1 MLYEIAGP
9 LFFGAAQRA
18 ISTLERAGQEAR
30 ALVLDLE
37 GVPALDATALVN
49 LESALERLLARGT
62 FVAIGGVQK
71 QPHRVLV
78 QGGLRNRPGRLV
90 IRRSLAS
97 AIEAAREAVADG

>member
-1 MLYEIAGP
+1 VLYEIAGP

-71 QPHRVLV
+71 QPLRALLRD
-78 QGGLRNRPGRLV
+78 GFRNRPGRLV
-90 IRRSLAS
+90 IRRSLES
-97 AIEAAREAVADG
+97 AIAAAREAMGEG